1 MVSCEKKLLLDLFL
15 KEGSKRNEI
24 IFDHKFGEI
33 PNQYACTIS
42 EKYAAAEASRTN
54 AEMAAR
60 VQVAQCFQ
68 LKPKKSN
75 FFSLTNFEMV

>member
-1 MVSCEKKLLLDLFL
+1 MKKLLLVLFF

-42 EKYAAAEASRTN
+42 EKYAVEASRTN
-54 AEMAAR
+54 AEMAAG
-60 VQVAQCFQ
+60 VQVAQCYQ
-68 LKPKKSN
+68 LKQI
-75 FFSLTNFEMV
+75 L

>member
-1 MVSCEKKLLLDLFL
+1 MWKKLLLDLFF
-15 KEGSKRNEI
+15 KERRKQKNEI

-68 LKPKKSN
+68 LKPKCTFYRLQAKK
-75 FFSLTNFEMV
+75 V